1 MGHQNHL
8 GEESIGKLL
17 LKYSIPAII
26 GMMVNALYNIVDRM
40 FIGRIPEVGSLALTG
55 VGITMPI
62 MSILLAFGML
72 IGIGSTANISLN
84 LGRGKRD
91 DAERLI
97 GSAITLSLIVGVLL
111 TFIGLIFINPI
122 LNLFG
127 ASSNTLI
134 YAKQY
139 ITIILFGC
147 TFNILSFA
155 LNSTVR
161 ADGSPKMASFTMI
174 IGCLTNVVLDYVFVF
189 VLNMGIKGAAFA
201 TVISQAL
208 TFFIILYY
216 YTKGKSNLKLKIEN
230 MKLKKS
236 LVLMTFAIGIAPFAT
251 QIANS
256 LVQVVAN
263 NSLKAYGN
271 DLSIGAMTIIGS
283 INMVFMMPIFGI
295 RADGNPKLAS
305 ITMVIGCGTNIVLDY
320 LFVFVLNMGIRG
332 AAFATVI
339 SQALTFIII
348 LYYYTKGNSNLK
360 LKIKNM
366 KLNKNLVM
374 MTFAIGIAPFATQ
387 IANSLVQVVAN
398 NSLKAYGNDLS
409 IGAMTIIGSINMV
422 FMMPIFGINQGC
434 QPIIGFNYGAKK
446 YDRAKRTFIIAT
458 IAATVICIF
467 GGILIQAFPQFAISL
482 FNNDPELTA
491 VAVKG
496 VRIYLLM
503 MPIVGVNIVATSY
516 FQSVGKAKMS
526 MFVSLL
532 RQVILLIPFTLIL
545 PLFIGL
551 DGVWAAGACADFFSV
566 VITLVLIFREFK
578 SLNKLHQ
585 AQVA

>member
-8 GEESIGKLL
+8 GEEPIGKLL

-40 FIGRIPEVGSLALTG
+40 FIGRIPNVGSLALTG

-84 LGRGKRD
+84 LGRGRRD
-91 DAERLI
+91 EAEKLI
-97 GSAITLSLIVGVLL
+97 GSALTLSLIVGLII
-111 TFIGLIFINPI
+111 TITGLIFLNPI

-127 ASSNTLI
+127 ASENTLF
-134 YAKQY
+134 YAKEY
-139 ITIILFGC
+139 ITVILCGC

-161 ADGSPKMASFTMI
+161 ADGNPKLASLTMI
-174 IGCLTNVVLDYVFVF
+174 VGCGTNIVLDYLLVFVF
-189 VLNMGIKGAAFA
+189 NMGIKGAAFA

-216 YTKGKSNLKLKIEN
+216 YTKGNSNLKLKVEN
-230 MKLKKS
+230 MKLKKN
-236 LVLMTFAIGIAPFAT
+236 LVMITFAIGIAPFAT

-271 DLSIGAMTIIGS
+271 DLSIGAMAIIGS
-283 INMVFMMPIFGI
+283 INMI
-295 RADGNPKLAS
+295 
-305 ITMVIGCGTNIVLDY
+305 
-320 LFVFVLNMGIRG
+320 
-332 AAFATVI
+332 
-339 SQALTFIII
+339 
-348 LYYYTKGNSNLK
+348 
-360 LKIKNM
+360 
-366 KLNKNLVM
+366 
-374 MTFAIGIAPFATQ
+374 
-387 IANSLVQVVAN
+387 
-398 NSLKAYGNDLS
+398 
-409 IGAMTIIGSINMV
+409 

-446 YDRAKRTFIIAT
+446 YDRAKKTFTIAT
-458 IAATVICIF
+458 IAATVICTI
-467 GGILIQAFPQFAISL
+467 GGILIQLFPQFAISL
-482 FNNDPELTA
+482 FNNDPELTS
-491 VAVKG
+491 VSIKG
-496 VRIYLLM
+496 VRMYLLM
-503 MPIVGVNIVATSY
+503 MPIVGINIVSTSY
-516 FQSVGKAKMS
+516 FQSIGKAKMS

-545 PLFIGL
+545 PIFIGL
-551 DGVWAAGACADFFSV
+551 DGVWAAGACTDFFSV
-566 VITLVLIFREFK
+566 AITAVLIFKEFK
-578 SLNKLHQ
+578 SLNKLHEMQ
-585 AQVA
+585 LAS

>member
-1 MGHQNHL
+1 MAHQNHL

-40 FIGRIPEVGSLALTG
+40 FIGRIPDVGSLALTG

-91 DAERLI
+91 EAEKLS
-97 GSAITLSLIVGVLL
+97 GSAITLSLIVGVII
-111 TFIGLIFINPI
+111 TIIGLIFLNPI
-122 LNLFG
+122 LNIFG
-127 ASSNTLI
+127 ASENTLF
-134 YAKQY
+134 YAKEY
-139 ITIILFGC
+139 ITVILCGC

-161 ADGSPKMASFTMI
+161 ADGNPKLASLTMI
-174 IGCLTNVVLDYVFVF
+174 IGCGTNIVLDYLFVF
-189 VLNMGIKGAAFA
+189 VLNIGIKGAAFA

-216 YTKGKSNLKLKIEN
+216 YTKG
-230 MKLKKS
+230 
-236 LVLMTFAIGIAPFAT
+236 
-251 QIANS
+251 
-256 LVQVVAN
+256 
-263 NSLKAYGN
+263 
-271 DLSIGAMTIIGS
+271 
-283 INMVFMMPIFGI
+283 
-295 RADGNPKLAS
+295 
-305 ITMVIGCGTNIVLDY
+305 
-320 LFVFVLNMGIRG
+320 
-332 AAFATVI
+332 
-339 SQALTFIII
+339 
-348 LYYYTKGNSNLK
+348 NSNLK
-360 LKIKNM
+360 LKVENM
-366 KLNKNLVM
+366 KLKKNLVM

-398 NSLKAYGNDLS
+398 NSLKVYGNDLS

-446 YDRAKRTFIIAT
+446 YDRAKKTFIIAT
-458 IAATVICIF
+458 IAATVICTI
-467 GGILIQAFPQFAISL
+467 GGMLI
-482 FNNDPELTA
+482 
-491 VAVKG
+491 
-496 VRIYLLM
+496 M
-503 MPIVGVNIVATSY
+503 MPIVGINIVATSY
-516 FQSVGKAKMS
+516 FQSIGKAKMS

-551 DGVWAAGACADFFSV
+551 DGVWAAGACADFLSV
-566 VITLVLIFREFK
+566 VITAVLIFKEFK
-578 SLNKLHQ
+578 SLNKLHEIQ
-585 AQVA
+585 LVA

>member
-40 FIGRIPEVGSLALTG
+40 FIGRIPDVGSLALTG

-62 MSILLAFGML
+62 MSILLACGML

-84 LGRGKRD
+84 LGRGKRK

-97 GSAITLSLIVGVLL
+97 GSAVTLSIIVGIVITIL
-111 TFIGLIFINPI
+111 GLIFLNPI
-122 LNLFG
+122 LNIFG
-127 ASSNTLI
+127 ASENTLF

-139 ITIILFGC
+139 ITVILCGC

-174 IGCLTNVVLDYVFVF
+174 VGCLTNVVLDYVFVF

-216 YTKGKSNLKLKIEN
+216 YTLGKSNLKLK
-230 MKLKKS
+230 KH
-236 LVLMTFAIGIAPFAT
+236 LVLMTFAIG
-251 QIANS
+251 
-256 LVQVVAN
+256 V
-263 NSLKAYGN
+263 
-271 DLSIGAMTIIGS
+271 
-283 INMVFMMPIFGI
+283 
-295 RADGNPKLAS
+295 
-305 ITMVIGCGTNIVLDY
+305 
-320 LFVFVLNMGIRG
+320 
-332 AAFATVI
+332 
-339 SQALTFIII
+339 
-348 LYYYTKGNSNLK
+348 
-360 LKIKNM
+360 
-366 KLNKNLVM
+366 
-374 MTFAIGIAPFATQ
+374 APFATQ

-446 YDRAKRTFIIAT
+446 YDRAKKTFTIAT
-458 IAATVICIF
+458 IAATIICTV
-467 GGILIQAFPQFAISL
+467 GGILIQAFPQFAISI
-482 FNNDPELTA
+482 FNNDPELTN
-491 VAVKG
+491 VAIRG
-496 VRIYLLM
+496 VRMYLLM

-585 AQVA
+585 AEVA